1 MEYQDKIAWL
11 KRYRDDLEPLR
22 SLVVEAQEVRSIA
35 EGLSMNWS
43 GMPSGGDGPT
53 KAERAVE
60 ALEALGEQIAAEK
73 DMLLAR
79 RAEII
84 KAIESIQD
92 KRQRDVLRYLY
103 INGFSWPE
111 VSAWTGYDKRY
122 VHRLHNRAVESLQI

>member
-53 KAERAVE
+53 KVERAME
-60 ALEALGEQIAAEK
+60 ALEALGEQITAEK
-73 DMLLAR
+73 DMLLAQ
-79 RAEII
+79 RAEIV

-122 VHRLHNRAVESLQI
+122 VHRLHNRAVDSLKI